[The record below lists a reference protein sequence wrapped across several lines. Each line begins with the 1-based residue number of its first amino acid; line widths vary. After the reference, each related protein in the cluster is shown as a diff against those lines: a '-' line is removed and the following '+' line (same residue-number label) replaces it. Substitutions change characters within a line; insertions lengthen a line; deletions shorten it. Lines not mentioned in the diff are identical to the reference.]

1 MQLLA
6 KNCRSSGED
15 HAAKQTNRAHDCIRL
30 NQCPRDEW
38 CPQCPDLR
46 PLSSRPWCFSRWTA
60 IARKKP
66 PAKSGAKET
75 KSSAARAQGLDGKIS
90 LDNAQS
96 ATTNKAIP
104 DLKQDANSDKGKP
117 AAGDL
122 PVGLDLHWSAANDPR
137 LNPLSTTEA
146 VDSVRRNQ
154 NQATSSPG
162 NELDMGVKLP
172 FWTST
177 YIAD

>member
-1 MQLLA
+1 MSRFKAAVLA
-6 KNCRSSGED
+6 SLMFPSLICHCAKAGET
-15 HAAKQTNRAHDCIRL
+15 AL
-30 NQCPRDEW
+30 
-38 CPQCPDLR
+38 PQ
-46 PLSSRPWCFSRWTA
+46 SAVTQFSDPYA
-60 IARKKP
+60 SPAGGVSAVPAPARKKP

-75 KSSAARAQGLDGKIS
+75 KSRAARAQGLDGKIS
-90 LDNAQS
+90 LDNAPS
-96 ATTNKAIP
+96 ATANKAIP

-154 NQATSSPG
+154 NQAPSSPG

-172 FWTST
+172 F
-177 YIAD
+177 